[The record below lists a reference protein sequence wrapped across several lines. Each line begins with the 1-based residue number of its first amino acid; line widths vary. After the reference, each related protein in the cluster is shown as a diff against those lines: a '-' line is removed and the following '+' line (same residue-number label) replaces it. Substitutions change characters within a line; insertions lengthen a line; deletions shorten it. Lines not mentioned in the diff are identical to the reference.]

1 MDSAQADCVADAVA
15 SAFGLGAVLGEWEP
29 VLGGRSHRS
38 WRLTTVRG
46 EWIVKRLNR
55 SREPWWLA
63 DHRIAAEIEQ
73 SAFEHGIAMPRPIHP
88 LAPSAPLLADLL
100 IDGEP
105 ASFLVREWRSGS
117 VLAVGD
123 IPTHRTEE
131 IGDWVGIT
139 VAALHRL
146 PVALALDRVR
156 LPELHPVRAWHGW
169 LAESPVEIEP
179 GFVHAVGDYLPD
191 IARATEIAADAAAQL
206 GTTLDLVFTH
216 RDVKP
221 DNILCTPTSPLLVDF
236 DGAGLDVAQWEITRA
251 ALAFAR
257 TPSGWDHDHARRIL
271 RAYRAADGYPVS
283 ADPAAFAGLLRS
295 RLGGASWML
304 FRALGHRPVTGPERA
319 AAREHV
325 LELLADLRVSLHR
338 IEEWTTLLA

>member
-1 MDSAQADCVADAVA
+1 MDSAQAECVADAVA

-55 SREPWWLA
+55 SREPWWL
-63 DHRIAAEIEQ
+63 
-73 SAFEHGIAMPRPIHP
+73 
-88 LAPSAPLLADLL
+88 
-100 IDGEP
+100 
-105 ASFLVREWRSGS
+105 
-117 VLAVGD
+117 
-123 IPTHRTEE
+123 
-131 IGDWVGIT
+131 
-139 VAALHRL
+139 
-146 PVALALDRVR
+146 
-156 LPELHPVRAWHGW
+156 AWHGW

-325 LELLADLRVSLHR
+325 LELLADLRGSLRR